1 MEMIF
6 LMCCFMA
13 KKQHSHVSKSEIM
26 KMVNDGKVKVE
37 VVLQPK
43 NAQVGETIS
52 LDIYVHTVREIDIN
66 TPVINTIGD
75 FVILERSFSGGG
87 NSDGEFYS
95 GRHFELEAPK
105 SGWYRIPSFD
115 IYYTDTAKEDSL
127 SSEHISTKSFRYKVH
142 Q

>member
-1 MEMIF
+1 MIF

-13 KKQHSHVSKSEIM
+13 KKQHSQVSKSEIM

-37 VVLQPK
+37 IVLQPTS
-43 NAQVGETIS
+43 AQVGETIS
-52 LDIYVHTVREIDIN
+52 LDIYVHTVRGIDIN
-66 TPVINTIGD
+66 TPVISTIGD
-75 FVILERSFSGGG
+75 FVILERSYSGGG

-95 GRHFELEAPK
+95 GRHFELKTTK

-115 IYYTDTAKEDSL
+115 ISYTDTAKEDLL

-142 Q
+142 PQ